1 MNKNIYNCDI
11 WVLSKVIEQK
21 WEQLLSV
28 DVKMISL
35 KEEKYDM
42 LQTYILSFS
51 RSEADKLNYLYTF
64 HLYKYES
71 DFDSDRFRK
80 LFYLKNK
87 DIKENKS
94 FLELSFED
102 FNKLLKKE
110 DVSDQIFQD
119 EDWYI
124 TFINHAKEKL
134 LVLEKKYDEL
144 NEKCKEDKTID
155 TKKIKKDEEEEI
167 YEYSQDLLFYVINV
181 KLNKIPFYTWNYE
194 ESIKLLKKKSA
205 DKIDKTLWNRFLHL
219 TLYWKGDKTI
229 DL

>member
-1 MNKNIYNCDI
+1 
-11 WVLSKVIEQK
+11 
-21 WEQLLSV
+21 
-28 DVKMISL
+28 
-35 KEEKYDM
+35 M

-119 EDWYI
+119 ED
-124 TFINHAKEKL
+124 
-134 LVLEKKYDEL
+134 
-144 NEKCKEDKTID
+144 
-155 TKKIKKDEEEEI
+155 
-167 YEYSQDLLFYVINV
+167 
-181 KLNKIPFYTWNYE
+181 
-194 ESIKLLKKKSA
+194 
-205 DKIDKTLWNRFLHL
+205 
-219 TLYWKGDKTI
+219 
-229 DL
+229 